1 MASDDYTER
10 QARAWNRQF
19 DRLVEFHRAHGH
31 FKIPNQGDY
40 VDLHIW
46 LSKQCLQKKQHQ
58 LRPERQQRLEALG
71 LDWDLYRRNEEQR
84 WNRQFDRLVEFHR
97 THGHFNIRACGES
110 KVLYDWLVA
119 QCLLKRFHRLRPDR
133 QQQLEQLDFDWDWR
147 QRKWER
153 IWDKHFNQLV
163 AFHQTHGHFEV
174 PEKSPTNGLHLWVR
188 EQRQLQRSGQL
199 PGGCRQRLEAV
210 GFPWI
215 KPGDLQEQAWNRRF
229 AQLMEYHQTQ
239 GDFRVPEKVAGNTG
253 LMAWISMQRILHR
266 LHRLRPDRLQQL
278 EAAGFVWI
286 TPLQRKLDE
295 KRLQAVREPLP
306 N

>member
-1 MASDDYTER
+1 MFAET
-10 QARAWNRQF
+10 
-19 DRLVEFHRAHGH
+19 
-31 FKIPNQGDY
+31 IP
-40 VDLHIW
+40 
-46 LSKQCLQKKQHQ
+46 
-58 LRPERQQRLEALG
+58 
-71 LDWDLYRRNEEQR
+71 
-84 WNRQFDRLVEFHR
+84 
-97 THGHFNIRACGES
+97 
-110 KVLYDWLVA
+110 
-119 QCLLKRFHRLRPDR
+119 HRLRPDR

-174 PEKSPTNGLHLWVR
+174 PKKAPPMACIYGSESNA
-188 EQRQLQRSGQL
+188 SFSAAAS
-199 PGGCRQRLEAV
+199 CRGAAGQRLEAV